1 MYTQVI
7 QYLSRKNIVP
17 GWCILYHCCITKLGT
32 SCSTSNDGNGYE
44 KHSYTLWMTD
54 ATGSFVQLVGA
65 WTVSG
70 TSVNGFELIIH
81 ISDNNFIDF
90 FLVSSLF
97 SLKCQCI

>member
-1 MYTQVI
+1 MMRMVI
-7 QYLSRKNIVP
+7 K
-17 GWCILYHCCITKLGT
+17 
-32 SCSTSNDGNGYE
+32 
-44 KHSYTLWMTD
+44 KHSSTLLMID

-81 ISDNNFIDF
+81 IIDNNIHF

-97 SLKCQCI
+97 H